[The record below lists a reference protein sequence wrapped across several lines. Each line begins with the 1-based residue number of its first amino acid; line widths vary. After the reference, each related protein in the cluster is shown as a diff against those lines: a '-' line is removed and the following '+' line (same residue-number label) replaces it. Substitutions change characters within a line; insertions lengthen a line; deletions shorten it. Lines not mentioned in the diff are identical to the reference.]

1 MKVKLK
7 AELISGTGNPVI
19 FVNDVESV
27 VFDNEKIYIVAKDG
41 EHNLSLCTFKSIE
54 VTEQGG
60 KKMTDKDALA
70 CIEDVLS
77 STVRYDESFEY
88 ELTSYDVDWLEK
100 AKDAVE
106 KQIPKKPVEVR
117 NEIVCPTCKTL
128 VGSSPY
134 CRYCGQALDWSDTE

>member
-1 MKVKLK
+1 
-7 AELISGTGNPVI
+7 
-19 FVNDVESV
+19 
-27 VFDNEKIYIVAKDG
+27 
-41 EHNLSLCTFKSIE
+41 
-54 VTEQGG
+54 
-60 KKMTDKDALA
+60 MTDKDALA

>member
-1 MKVKLK
+1 
-7 AELISGTGNPVI
+7 
-19 FVNDVESV
+19 
-27 VFDNEKIYIVAKDG
+27 
-41 EHNLSLCTFKSIE
+41 
-54 VTEQGG
+54 
-60 KKMTDKDALA
+60 MTDKDALA

-106 KQIPKKPVEVR
+106 KQMPKKPVEVR